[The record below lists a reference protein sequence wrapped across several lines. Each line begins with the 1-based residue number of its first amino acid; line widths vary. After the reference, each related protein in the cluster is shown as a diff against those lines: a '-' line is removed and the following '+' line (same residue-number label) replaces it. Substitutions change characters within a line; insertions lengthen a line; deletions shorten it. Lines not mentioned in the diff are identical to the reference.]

1 MRGVL
6 VRIALAAYL
15 LFLIFVSLRPGP
27 APLPGVWQIDKLYH
41 FLAYAIMGFLL
52 VLSFGGLG
60 SLKERKLVPPRVRA
74 LAWAFIASTLFGA
87 LMELFQSF
95 LPPREASFFDAAAN
109 AIGALAGVLV
119 AGWALSVFIGR
130 SSKMRTKE
138 G

>member
-41 FLAYAIMGFLL
+41 FLAYAVLGFLL
-52 VLSFGGLG
+52 VLSFADRG
-60 SLKERKLVPPRVRA
+60 SLKQRRPVPPRT
-74 LAWAFIASTLFGA
+74 LGWAFVASTLFGA
-87 LMELFQSF
+87 LMEVFQSF

-109 AIGALAGVLV
+109 AIGALAGVLA
-119 AGWALSVFIGR
+119 AGWVLSVFIGR
-130 SSKMRTKE
+130 ISRMRIKE